1 MRSLQTAALLAA
13 ASLLACDPGPTEPV
27 DRRHDDISRQLCGL
41 HTETQ
46 TRWGAECGQ
55 PGPACLRDKFFLE
68 LFPEGLYAGCGE
80 RTVNLLNSEAVA
92 AALPTVG
99 KPRALDPSEVGAFDG
114 KDDPVVGTAL
124 FGHTVALALNI
135 EFSTLPAFGQPLALG
150 ELVVVDPESPCNGM
164 TAQQVL
170 DEANANL
177 GLCDTVFTATT
188 IHACVLAINNAFAA
202 GDQACSA
209 LLAPADEL
217 R

>member
-80 RTVNLLNSEAVA
+80 LTVNLLNSEAVA
-92 AALPTVG
+92 AALPSVG
-99 KPRALDPSEVGAFDG
+99 KPRAFYPSEVGAFDG

-188 IHACVLAINNAFAA
+188 IHACVLAINNSFA
-202 GDQACSA
+202 GEHCSA